1 MMQKTYP
8 TILACLAMMLS
19 TQSMADAKNI
29 VSDDSKEGVRMICAV
44 AGIMAQE
51 TMRDALNGVDK
62 AMSQQQLTTK
72 YLVAAKSEGA
82 HRFIKNAIEINTGF
96 AYWLVQNKADLITT
110 LPKSEYD
117 KFALDF
123 GKVQFQQCLDDAN
136 RRKSQ

>member
-1 MMQKTYP
+1 MMKKTYS
-8 TILACLAMMLS
+8 TMLVCLAMMLS

-82 HRFIKNAIEINTGF
+82 HRLIKNAIEINTGF
-96 AYWLVQNKADLITT
+96 AYWLV
-110 LPKSEYD
+110 
-117 KFALDF
+117 
-123 GKVQFQQCLDDAN
+123 
-136 RRKSQ
+136 